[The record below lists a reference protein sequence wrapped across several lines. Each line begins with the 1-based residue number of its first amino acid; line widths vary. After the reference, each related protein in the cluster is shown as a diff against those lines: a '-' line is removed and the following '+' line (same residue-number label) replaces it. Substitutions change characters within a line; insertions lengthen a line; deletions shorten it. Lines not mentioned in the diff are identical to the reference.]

1 MDKATKEVIRQAVR
15 DRYGKKDPERFL
27 CILFSDQSDKML
39 VCFRLKFFV
48 DFFEFH
54 GLNA

>member
-1 MDKATKEVIRQAVR
+1 MAFKTVEAAADP
-15 DRYGKKDPERFL
+15 GKKDPERFL